1 MNKIPIS
8 EDLIYGAISLNRTP
22 DWIEPWR
29 LPYEDRALYPSIGDA
44 LLERASTSAGVRLRF
59 STDATAA
66 GLATEPHDGPRPFD
80 LTIDGDLIQTVQQ
93 AAGED
98 EVSFVGLPTGS
109 KTVELWLPQRHGT
122 VRMRSLLT
130 DGGVSVEPSPD
141 DRPKWIAYGSS
152 ITHCAQARSP
162 ACTWPAIAART
173 KGMNLTCLGYGGNC
187 HIEPMIARIIRDRE
201 ADFISLKLGINVY
214 GGASLGPRTFKA
226 AVIGLVRIIRE
237 AHADTPI
244 VVISPIA
251 SPPRETTRNPAGFT
265 LEEMRGEVEDAVH
278 RMQAT
283 CGDSALRYVNGLEL
297 FGPDLATDYL
307 PDKLHPNAD
316 AQEIIARN
324 VLEHVLP

>member
-1 MNKIPIS
+1 MKQIPIS
-8 EDLIYGAISLNRTP
+8 EDLIYGAISFNRTP

-29 LPYEDRALYPSIGDA
+29 LPYEERALYPSPDEA
-44 LLERASTSAGVRLRF
+44 LLERASTTAGVRLRF
-59 STDATAA
+59 ATDATAI
-66 GLATEPHDGPRPFD
+66 GLATEPYEEPRPFD
-80 LTIDGDLIQTVQQ
+80 FTIDGDLIQTVQQ
-93 AAGED
+93 QAGSE
-98 EVSFVGLPTGS
+98 EVTFDGLPSGH

-122 VRMRSLLT
+122 VRMRSLLV
-130 DGGVSVEPSPD
+130 DGGSNVEASPD
-141 DRPKWIAYGSS
+141 DRPKWVAYGSS

-162 ACTWPAIAART
+162 ACTWPAIAARA

-187 HIEPMIARIIRDRE
+187 HIEPMVARVIRDRE

-214 GGASLGPRTFKA
+214 GAASLGPRTFKA

-265 LEEMRGEVEDAVH
+265 LQGMRDDVEDAVR
-278 RMQAT
+278 RMQDT
-283 CGDSALRYVNGLEL
+283 CGDSAIRYVDGLKL
-297 FGPDLATDYL
+297 FGPDLAADYL
-307 PDKLHPNAD
+307 PDELHPNAD

>member
-1 MNKIPIS
+1 MKQIPIT
-8 EDLIYGAISLNRTP
+8 EDLIYGAISLNRSP

-29 LPYEDRALYPSIGDA
+29 LPYEERALYPSPGDV
-44 LLERASTSAGVRLRF
+44 LLERAATAAGVRLRF
-59 STDATAA
+59 TTDATTV
-66 GLATEPHDGPRPFD
+66 GLATEPHEGPRPYD
-80 LTIDGDLIQTVQQ
+80 LTIEGDLIQTVQQ
-93 AAGED
+93 AAGD
-98 EVSFVGLPTGS
+98 EEISFVGLPSGS

-122 VRMRSLLT
+122 VRMRSLLVA
-130 DGGVSVEPSPD
+130 DGEVGPAPD

-162 ACTWPAIAART
+162 ACTWPAIAARAR
-173 KGMNLTCLGYGGNC
+173 GMNLTCLGYGGNC
-187 HIEPMIARIIRDRE
+187 HIEPMIARIIRGRE

-214 GGASLGPRTFKA
+214 GAGSLGPRTFKA

-237 AHADTPI
+237 VHVDTPI

-265 LEEMRGEVEDAVH
+265 LEEMRVEVEDAVR
-278 RMQAT
+278 RMQGT

-297 FGPDLATDYL
+297 FGPDLADDYL

-324 VLEHVLP
+324 VLDHVLP